1 MRGFKMLKQYLEKI
15 QYTPGDLEDYKA
27 IGAIFIKDKKILMM
41 DHVKFNF
48 WTVPI
53 GKAEK
58 NETVEQALKKEI
70 KEELNITVK
79 KFKLISIW
87 KRTFANAG
95 KQIKTENYLYLIE
108 NYSGTIKNNEPHK
121 HRSIEYMSIKEIRK
135 ARLSEMT
142 KAMLRS
148 YDKGQFKI

>member
-1 MRGFKMLKQYLEKI
+1 MLNQYLEKI

-27 IGAIFIKDKKILMM
+27 IGSIIVKDKKILMM

-58 NETVEQALKKEI
+58 NETVKQALKKEM

-79 KFKLISIW
+79 KYELITIW
-87 KRTFANAG
+87 KRTFVNQG
-95 KQIKTENYLYLIE
+95 KKIKTENYLYLIKD
-108 NYSGTIKNNEPHK
+108 YSGTIRNNEPKK
-121 HRSIEYMSIKEIRK
+121 HRSIKYMTVDEIRK
-135 ARLSEMT
+135 VRLSEMT
-142 KAMLRS
+142 KAMLKL
-148 YDKGQFKI
+148 YEKGEFKI